1 MKKWML
7 LILLLFAVFA
17 GSIIWAEQTLSP
29 LRAQTETAWEAADA
43 AILRRTELVP
53 ALTAQTGRYTSES
66 QDAAHAAE
74 EARQRILDASSREAR
89 MAAHDDLSSAL
100 GRLLLAADAY
110 GGPGQDARYRESRM
124 DLAAADNALAV
135 ARQGYNE
142 SARQYNKE
150 LQKFPGNRLGQF
162 LGFHPAPYFRVFR
175 PGETE

>member
-7 LILLLFAVFA
+7 FILLLFAVLA
-17 GSIIWAEQTLSP
+17 GSVIWTEQTLSP

-43 AILRRTELVP
+43 AILRRAELVP
-53 ALTAQTGRYTSES
+53 ALTAQTGRYTSEG
-66 QDAAHAAE
+66 QDAARAAE

-100 GRLLLAADAY
+100 GRFLLAADAH

-135 ARQGYNE
+135 ARQAYNE
-142 SARQYNKE
+142 SARQYNKA
-150 LQKFPGNRLGQF
+150 LQTFPGSSLGQI
-162 LGFHPAPYFRVFR
+162 LGFRPVPYFRVFR

>member
-7 LILLLFAVFA
+7 LILLLFAVLV
-17 GSIIWAEQTLSP
+17 GSVIWTEQTLSP

-43 AILRRTELVP
+43 AILRRAELVP
-53 ALTAQTGRYTSES
+53 ALTAQTGRYTSEG
-66 QDAAHAAE
+66 QDAARAAE

-100 GRLLLAADAY
+100 GRLLLATEPV

-135 ARQGYNE
+135 ARQAYNE
-142 SARQYNKE
+142 SARQYNKA
-150 LQKFPGNRLGQF
+150 LQTFPGSSLGQI
-162 LGFHPAPYFRVFR
+162 LGFPPVPYFRVFR

>member
-74 EARQRILDASSREAR
+74 EARQRTMRLPWRGRVTMNRPGSIIKSFRHFPETVWASSSDFIRPRISGFSGREK
-89 MAAHDDLSSAL
+89 
-100 GRLLLAADAY
+100 
-110 GGPGQDARYRESRM
+110 Q
-124 DLAAADNALAV
+124 
-135 ARQGYNE
+135 
-142 SARQYNKE
+142 NK
-150 LQKFPGNRLGQF
+150 
-162 LGFHPAPYFRVFR
+162 
-175 PGETE
+175 